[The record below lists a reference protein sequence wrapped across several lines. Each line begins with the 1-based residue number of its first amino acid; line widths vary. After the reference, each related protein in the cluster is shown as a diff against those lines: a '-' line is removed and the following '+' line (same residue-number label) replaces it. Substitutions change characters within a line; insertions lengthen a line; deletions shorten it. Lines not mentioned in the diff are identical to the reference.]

1 MFLFLLTDEFLQM
14 KAWVSYHFVREGRK
28 EEMCNYLYPDLP
40 SKFSPASQQLC
51 FPIRGLPNP
60 CPCIFSHSGTT

>member
-40 SKFSPASQQLC
+40 SKFSLSATLLSHPWAS
-51 FPIRGLPNP
+51 
-60 CPCIFSHSGTT
+60 